1 MDARQARPGG
11 RFVAA
16 DRGAFLG
23 PVTAS
28 PLDEPR
34 AQFCEVPRFP
44 LCDIARIDWASI
56 FEVFPAWRTRLCN

>member
-16 DRGAFLG
+16 DRGAFLL
-23 PVTAS
+23 PVTACS
-28 PLDEPR
+28 TGEQP
-34 AQFCEVPRFP
+34 AQLSEVPRFP
-44 LCDIARIDWASI
+44 ISDIARIDWASI